1 MFIQNK
7 PVQKHHRMPLFYFT
21 VSTVYANIPI
31 PNPAF
36 AMLNFETISN
46 IQTQYA
52 TTDICLSSPQGASK
66 LIKKPDLKRL
76 DTFSTFLYL
85 C

>member
-7 PVQKHHRMPLFYFT
+7 PVQKHHRMPFSTSLLR
-21 VSTVYANIPI
+21 TVYANIPI